1 MVAYLWEENMITNRC
16 EKCGGETQ
24 SQYCEHC
31 QGEIDHRR
39 SQMVRHYSL
48 AATGKGIPTRYH
60 GANFDNLVVDDNNR
74 EAVLEAKGGQ
84 PNRGFLTLHGN
95 AGTGKTWIACAMAR
109 ARIIQDLPVKFVRCI
124 SMLNSIRSDFDRRE
138 RVNMTNLKNH
148 PWLIIDDLGA
158 EKRTDWVVEAMYDLL
173 DYRYAWHR

>member
-1 MVAYLWEENMITNRC
+1 VIANYPR
-16 EKCGGETQ
+16 
-24 SQYCEHC
+24 Y
-31 QGEIDHRR
+31 
-39 SQMVRHYSL
+39 
-48 AATGKGIPTRYH
+48 AAERGIPKRYH
-60 GANFDNLVVDDNNR
+60 RAGLDLIIDENNKKAMGAARHFED
-74 EAVLEAKGGQ
+74 
-84 PNRGFLTLHGN
+84 GFLTLHGD

-109 ARIIQDLPVKFVRCI
+109 ARIIQDLPIKFVRCI

-173 DYRYAWHR
+173 DYRYAWEKPTIITTNMNGAEIAEAFGVRIASRIKDAGPVIEVKGKDRRLK